1 MPHKYIIYGLE
12 KGKSNGIP
20 LGLATKELFDSE
32 DDAQHFIDQHPVYVN
47 YLLRLEHTELK
58 IEKFH
63 LHRCEDCGKDLL
75 PEDRTWTTHLGVVNY
90 RGTTLIGDDYDK
102 IYCREC
108 GDKLQ
113 VVKPEQVGSPVW
125 MLQGKVELHC
135 ETMPCYTPNKLH
147 GYCMMGG
154 CEKIHDT
161 IVRFGPIVGMQI
173 VTEAVRRYEPEY
185 DMESLLEIM
194 TERITGT
201 I

>member
-1 MPHKYIIYGLE
+1 MPHKYIIYGFK
-12 KGKSNGIP
+12 KGKSNGTP
-20 LGLATKELFDSE
+20 LGLATKELFDSA
-32 DDAQHFIDQHPVYVN
+32 DDAQYFIDQHPAYVK
-47 YLLRLEHTELK
+47 YLLQSEHTYLR

-63 LHRCEDCGKDLL
+63 LHRCEGCNKDLL
-75 PEDRTWTTHLGVVNY
+75 PEDRTCTIHLGVVNY
-90 RGTTLIGDDYDK
+90 RGTTLIGEDFDK

-113 VVKPEQVGSPVW
+113 VVKPEQVGSPVS

-135 ETMPCYTPNKLH
+135 ESMPCYAPIKLH

-154 CEKIHDT
+154 CEKIHNT

-173 VTEAVRRYEPEY
+173 VTEALRRYEPEY
-185 DMESLLEIM
+185 DMESLLEEM
-194 TERITGT
+194 TERIVGT